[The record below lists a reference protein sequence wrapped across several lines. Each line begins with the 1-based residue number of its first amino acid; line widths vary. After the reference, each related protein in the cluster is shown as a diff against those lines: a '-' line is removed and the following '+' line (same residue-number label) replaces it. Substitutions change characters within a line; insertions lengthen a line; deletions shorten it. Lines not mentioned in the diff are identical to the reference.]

1 MTRSRV
7 FLLVVMLAAG
17 CAQSDEAEGP
27 PPSSDPMTVANI
39 TPFPWPSFDEAVAVG
54 KEQDKPVLIDIYAP
68 WCGWCARMQQEV
80 YGNPTLAAY
89 VQHNFA
95 YGRLNIDD
103 GETQHDF
110 MGYTFTSQELGYALG
125 ASGTPT
131 TVFLNE
137 EGTYVTRLDGYTA
150 LEPFGQ
156 ALQYIASGAYRNAPP
171 EAMQETS
178 P

>member
-1 MTRSRV
+1 MMRFQV
-7 FLLVVMLAAG
+7 LFVALVLAAG
-17 CAQSDEAEGP
+17 CGQAEEVESPTPSD
-27 PPSSDPMTVANI
+27 DPMTVANN
-39 TPFPWPSFDEAVAVG
+39 TPFPWPSFDEAVTEG
-54 KEQDKPVLIDIYAP
+54 KAEGKPILIDIYAP
-68 WCGWCARMQQEV
+68 WCGWCARMQEEV

-103 GETQHDF
+103 TMTQHEF
-110 MGYTFTSQELGYALG
+110 MGYVFTSEELGYALG

-137 EGTYVTRLDGYTA
+137 EGVYITRLAGYTQ
-150 LEPFGQ
+150 LEPFGD
-156 ALQYIASGAYRNAPP
+156 ALRYIAEGAYL
-171 EAMQETS
+171 EATDTQVS